1 MWNETIECKKGNV
14 KCPYKPYFAVASN
27 KLVHGVNL
35 KTNFQDF
42 YPSLTSSFKI
52 KDLEDVNDA
61 VSKMAMSPGNYVP
74 GMSSECNLM
83 CHVVDSGQEI
93 TIFSVDNEPQV
104 IQSLLFRVYD
114 KKEGLYTIS
123 NHWERI
129 LVTMTWDERKSQV
142 NDIPLAGFFAAGIGY
157 IRQVNGLMAGIHKKK
172 CTSNGKGHSSEFEVL
187 DWVGYLYY
195 EMPFWKSAR
204 IVIKRPQ
211 GFGSAVVCTQINTK
225 KMNIR
230 SYNPRL
236 TGYFSVQLNRYD
248 FNNLNLKRI
257 LHVDNEWGHVVA
269 INMIG
274 NFPPAG
280 EELDIIIETDNAIAP
295 VISGTGLEDYFGYV
309 HHFFG
314 MSNSS
319 SVLNGAPCYIR
330 RNRVSPLPKQVV
342 NTYRQ
347 MVFDPILFTKG
358 AIIYL
363 EGRSGR
369 SKFRRTFDTITSVFN
384 QTMFKTTIFSTVIF
398 YGSKGTGGI
407 TTDNL
412 DLGSSKSTSSHNV
425 RYLPN
430 EVDMF
435 TIVSAFENQ
444 PVLIYNR
451 TIVSLKVKQRITQT
465 FTIRKDNVGVTL
477 RRIYRTVVPNQ
488 KAKVVVDGKDAGV
501 WFCPQRAYSNDF
513 SLRID
518 DYPLHPRL
526 TVGKRVIEVTFEALT
541 LWESSSIEVISLIL
555 LP

>member
-1 MWNETIECKKGNV
+1 M
-14 KCPYKPYFAVASN
+14 
-27 KLVHGVNL
+27 
-35 KTNFQDF
+35 
-42 YPSLTSSFKI
+42 SSF
-52 KDLEDVNDA
+52 
-61 VSKMAMSPGNYVP
+61 
-74 GMSSECNLM
+74 
-83 CHVVDSGQEI
+83 SGQEV

-104 IQSLLFRVYD
+104 IQSLLFRLYD
-114 KKEGLYTIS
+114 NEKGKYIIS

-142 NDIPLAGFFAAGIGY
+142 NEIPLAGFFAAGIGY
-157 IRQVNGLMAGIHKKK
+157 IRQVNGLMAGIHKMK
-172 CTSNGKGHSSEFEVL
+172 CTSKGKGHSSEFEVL

-236 TGYFSVQLNRYD
+236 TGYFSVQLNRHEIT
-248 FNNLNLKRI
+248 NEKLKRI
-257 LHVDNEWGHVVA
+257 FHVDNEWGYVVA
-269 INMIG
+269 INILG
-274 NFPPAG
+274 NFPSYG
-280 EELDIIIETDNAIAP
+280 EELDVIIETDNASAP
-295 VISGTGLEDYFGYV
+295 MISGTGLEDYFGYI
-309 HHFFG
+309 HHFQG
-314 MSNSS
+314 LDNSS
-319 SVLNGAPCYIR
+319 SILNRVPCYLR
-330 RNRVSPLPKQVV
+330 RPQHRIKQVI

-347 MVFDPILFTKG
+347 MVFDPILFTKS
-358 AIIYL
+358 ALIYI
-363 EGRSGR
+363 EGRSSR
-369 SKFRRTFDTITSVFN
+369 SKIRRIFDPINSVFN
-384 QTMFKTTIFSTVIF
+384 QTMCETTMFSAVIF
-398 YGSKGTGGI
+398 YGSKGAGGI

-412 DLGSSKSTSSHNV
+412 DLGSSKSTSAHNV
-425 RYLPN
+425 RYSPN

-444 PVLIYNR
+444 PLMIYNK

-465 FTIRKDNVGVTL
+465 FTIRIDNVGVTL
-477 RRIYRTVVPNQ
+477 RRMYRTVVPNQ
-488 KAKVVVDGKDAGV
+488 KAKVVVNGKDAGV
-501 WFCPQRAYSNDF
+501 WFCPQRAYSSDF

-555 LP
+555 SQ